1 MARFAIASVINGNLY
16 TALLLAWAHS
26 VARQLHENPLV
37 SASTHLVFVH
47 CRADVPTL
55 QTIADCIMGRYPTV
69 RVRLIGGCVEH
80 PSRGHNHFLDAMRR
94 NTGHARFLN
103 TWSIFHLWS
112 LTDYEQVL
120 YMDADTVQ
128 LRPIDGLIEQ
138 MREPMRTGHVGCV
151 KVEMSEPCNSG
162 VVLLRPSTSIFNAMQ
177 KALGRITQV
186 NGFVLSDQ
194 DFFSEFFSSCLVQ
207 MNKTYNFANVKQ
219 GRPVPEEVHIL
230 HFQGHHA
237 ENKPVDYRAG
247 GTLRYD
253 RTKPHW
259 PIFKVF
265 ESHFAPLYSC
275 YSAAAARGGISPLFP
290 PAPAK
295 YKKGLVHHPAHN
307 MNRLARKA
315 VRGSNAGACTAP
327 DNLALNL

>member
-55 QTIADCIMGRYPTV
+55 QTIADCIMGRCARLGVRDAPRKYPTV

-120 YMDADTVQ
+120 Y
-128 LRPIDGLIEQ
+128 
-138 MREPMRTGHVGCV
+138 
-151 KVEMSEPCNSG
+151 
-162 VVLLRPSTSIFNAMQ
+162 
-177 KALGRITQV
+177 
-186 NGFVLSDQ
+186 
-194 DFFSEFFSSCLVQ
+194 
-207 MNKTYNFANVKQ
+207 
-219 GRPVPEEVHIL
+219 
-230 HFQGHHA
+230 
-237 ENKPVDYRAG
+237 
-247 GTLRYD
+247 
-253 RTKPHW
+253 
-259 PIFKVF
+259 
-265 ESHFAPLYSC
+265 
-275 YSAAAARGGISPLFP
+275 
-290 PAPAK
+290 
-295 YKKGLVHHPAHN
+295 
-307 MNRLARKA
+307 
-315 VRGSNAGACTAP
+315 
-327 DNLALNL
+327 